1 MLNYIRSIAGINS
14 SAIAAGFELIPVIDY
29 SLRKLEQ
36 CTNLLVPNLFK
47 SNKRI
52 ALDNITPI
60 LKNLAIAGSLYRQ
73 GTRESLS
80 GKDYTEV
87 VYILSKE
94 LLCLSYLSEQYIK
107 TLINININ
115 VDPVKSHKLNELS
128 TSKGISSEETE
139 NELEERKAD
148 YSFRAQ

>member
-1 MLNYIRSIAGINS
+1 M
-14 SAIAAGFELIPVIDY
+14 P
-29 SLRKLEQ
+29 K
-36 CTNLLVPNLFK
+36 LFK
-47 SNKRI
+47 GNQRI
-52 ALDNITPI
+52 VLDNITPI

-128 TSKGISSEETE
+128 TSRGISSQEAE
-139 NELEERKAD
+139 NELEKLKGG
-148 YSFRAQ
+148 RAGYTFQA